1 MQYAVQTSRK
11 ERLAIETGMRQSEIL
26 GLRRG
31 QVDLERR
38 VVRLTDTKNNAART
52 VPLTKL
58 AALVLQNALSNPVR
72 PIDTDL
78 VFFGEPALAS
88 EGGNDA

>member
-1 MQYAVQTSRK
+1 MLGWIV
-11 ERLAIETGMRQSEIL
+11 RLAIETGMRQSEIL

-38 VVRLTDTKNNAART
+38 VVRLTDTKNNTART

-72 PIDTDL
+72 PIPSDGVQT
-78 VFFGEPALAS
+78 VGAR
-88 EGGNDA
+88 